1 MDTYP
6 HKHFF
11 HIGYHGWNYRG
22 WQRQAGITSVQET
35 IETAIS
41 KILKRPVT
49 IYGCGRTDAQV
60 SASQYFFHIEEKLES
75 DYDLM
80 FRLNKVLPQDIAVF
94 DILQMDGSCHARYDA
109 AQRTYDYF
117 IHSYKDPFLNTMSAY
132 YNLKGLDFDKMKKAV
147 ALLTKYND
155 YYGFCRSPEKN
166 ESTVCVIS
174 SAKLL
179 FDSTGDKFRFTI
191 TANRFLKAMI
201 RILIGKI
208 LEVGRGEFSL
218 EEFEN
223 CFINRRTPQL
233 IIPAHPHGLYL
244 SKIKYPYLDL
254 KPRMDF
260 SGILQNRVDDV
271 WVEV

>member
-1 MDTYP
+1 MNNTP
-6 HKHFF
+6 LKHFF
-11 HIGYHGWNYRG
+11 HIGYHGYHYRG

-35 IETAIS
+35 IETSIS

-60 SASQYFFHIEEKLES
+60 SASQYFFHIEEKLET

-80 FRLNKVLPQDIAVF
+80 FRLNKVLPHDIAVF
-94 DILQMDGSCHARYDA
+94 DILPMEESRHARYDA
-109 AQRTYDYF
+109 EQRTYDYF

-132 YNLKGLDFDKMKKAV
+132 YNMKGLDVDKMKKAV
-147 ALLTKYND
+147 ALLTKYNE

-166 ESTVCVIS
+166 ESTICNVS
-174 SAKLL
+174 SAKL
-179 FDSTGDKFRFTI
+179 FVDGSGDRFRFQV

-201 RILIGKI
+201 RILVGKI
-208 LEVGRGEFSL
+208 LETGRGEFSL

-223 CFINRRTPQL
+223 CFITRKTPPL
-233 IIPAHPHGLYL
+233 IIPAHPQGLYL
-244 SKIKYPYLDL
+244 SKVTYPYLDL

-260 SGILQNRVDDV
+260 SGILQNRMDDV